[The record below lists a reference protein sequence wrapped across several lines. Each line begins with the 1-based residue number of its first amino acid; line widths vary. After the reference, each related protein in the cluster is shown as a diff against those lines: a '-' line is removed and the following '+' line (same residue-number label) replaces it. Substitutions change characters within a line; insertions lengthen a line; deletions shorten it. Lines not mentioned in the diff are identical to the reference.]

1 MQRKPNKLRLKL
13 KEGRVVTGSVIYS
26 WSPNIMEISGY
37 SGLDFMRIDNEHAW
51 PQDRMPEHL
60 IRAASIFEVV
70 PLMRVDRDNP
80 YLIRKALEIGA
91 GAVVVPNIHTPDEA
105 EAVVKASKF
114 PPAGVRGYSATC
126 WSGGWGTKGGKE
138 WVEWSD
144 TEPMIGVMI
153 EHIVAMEKIEEI
165 LSVEGLDYVLFGPAD
180 FSMSLG
186 LREPRKNHPDVQNAM
201 TKTVAA
207 AKKYGK
213 HVMLG
218 VGTNIDEIK
227 KYVDMGITM
236 LEFSSDLA
244 ILHSVWEKTNRA
256 ILEINKKDLAS
267 GSES

>member
-1 MQRKPNKLRLKL
+1 MQRKPNKLRVKL
-13 KEGRVVTGSVIYS
+13 KEGKIVTGSVIYS

-51 PQDRMPEHL
+51 PQDRMAEHL
-60 IRAASIFEVV
+60 IRAAAISDVV

-91 GAVVVPNIHTPDEA
+91 GAILVPNIYTPEEA
-105 EAVVKASKF
+105 EDVVKASKF
-114 PPAGVRGYSATC
+114 PPRGIRGYSASC

-144 TEPMIGVMI
+144 AEPMIGVMI
-153 EHIVAMEKIEEI
+153 EHVRAMKDIEEI

-186 LREPRKNHPDVQNAM
+186 LGEPRKNHPDVQDAIM
-201 TKTVAA
+201 KTIAA
-207 AKKYGK
+207 AKKYAK

-218 VGTNIDEIK
+218 VGTNIDEIR
-227 KYVDMGITM
+227 KYMDMGITM
-236 LEFSSDLA
+236 LELSSDLT
-244 ILHSVWEKTNRA
+244 ILMSIWEKTNHA
-256 ILEINKKDLAS
+256 ILEIGKKI
-267 GSES
+267 